1 MKKVKN
7 MRKKWKRV
15 LPAVLSMSLA
25 MTPVMAYAKEF
36 VPEPGKPY
44 DDETQKRLEDNVMEY
59 EEIGRLIDVYNT
71 TLQNLR
77 VTYADTK
84 DSLSDIDELKE
95 QIEDGSD
102 QLADAAEELETTAE
116 MFKGMLGFESPMLP
130 PGMSVAPSAYAEMV
144 YSSVLLSQQ
153 SEQILLSANQLTEM
167 SPEMLRIQMLDST
180 RAALV
185 SGAQSA
191 LIGYEQLLLQKGSLE
206 STLELLEAVYQS
218 TERQA
223 AAGMATQND
232 VLSAKQ
238 NLDSVKA
245 GLMTLEA
252 NEVKIRQT
260 LCTMLGWAYN
270 ASPEIPEIPAVD
282 MGRIDAMN
290 LMADTEKA
298 LENNFTLKYNRLS
311 KDTLIGGSPEMQN
324 LLRTIAAEE
333 AEVASSMVNLYNS
346 VLQARNELSNAQTA
360 LTLEQT
366 KMDLAER
373 KMALGMIGKLE
384 YLQQKNAFAIAE
396 VNVRTAEL
404 GLLQAMEAYDWAT
417 QGSLTLSQ

>member
-1 MKKVKN
+1 MKWN
-7 MRKKWKRV
+7 RV
-15 LPAVLSMSLA
+15 LPVALSMSLV

-59 EEIGRLIDVYNT
+59 EEISRLIDVYNT

-77 VTYADTK
+77 ETYKDTK
-84 DSLSDIDELKE
+84 DSMSDIEDLKD

-102 QLADAAEELETTAE
+102 QLADYADQLQTTAE
-116 MFKGMLGFESPMLP
+116 TFKGMLGLESPMLP
-130 PGMSVAPSAYAEMV
+130 AGMSVSPSAYAEMV
-144 YSSVLLSQQ
+144 YSSVLLGQQ
-153 SEQILLSANQLTEM
+153 SEQMLLSADQLTEM
-167 SPEMLRIQMLDST
+167 TPEMMRIQMIDT
-180 RAALV
+180 PRAALIA
-185 SGAQSA
+185 GAQSA
-191 LIGYEQLLLQKGSLE
+191 LIGYEQILLQKASLQ
-206 STLELLEAVYQS
+206 STLELLQAVYQS

-238 NLDSVKA
+238 NLDSVQA
-245 GLMTLEA
+245 GLMTVEA

-270 ASPEIPEIPAVD
+270 ASPEIPEIPEVD
-282 MGRIDAMN
+282 PAKIEMMN
-290 LMADTEKA
+290 LESDTQKA

-311 KDTLIGGSPEMQN
+311 KETLTNGSVEMQN
-324 LLRTIAAEE
+324 LLRTIDAEE
-333 AEVASSMVNLYNS
+333 AEVKASMVNLYSS
-346 VLQARNELSNAQTA
+346 VTQAKNELSHTQTA
-360 LTLEQT
+360 LTLEQS

-384 YLQQKNAFAIAE
+384 YLQQKNAFATAE

-404 GLLQAMEAYDWAT
+404 ALLQAVETYDWAV
-417 QGSLTLSQ
+417 QGNLTLSQ